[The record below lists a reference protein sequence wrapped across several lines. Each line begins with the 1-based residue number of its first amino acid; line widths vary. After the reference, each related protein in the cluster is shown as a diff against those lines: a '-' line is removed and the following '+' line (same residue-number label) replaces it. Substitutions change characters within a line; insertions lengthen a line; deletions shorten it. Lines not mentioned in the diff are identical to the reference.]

1 MRVLDDEVDKNDPS
15 YIENYREMI
24 RMNNL
29 VEDYVED
36 ALKINRVKTKK
47 LEADGRMDPRCR
59 IHKLLDRGTP
69 FLEIGQL
76 AGCEDGI
83 PSGNVIAGI
92 GQVNNR

>member
-1 MRVLDDEVDKNDPS
+1 MRVLDEEVDKNDPS

-24 RMNNL
+24 RMNNKL
-29 VEDYVED
+29 EDYVED

-92 GQVNNR
+92 GQINNR